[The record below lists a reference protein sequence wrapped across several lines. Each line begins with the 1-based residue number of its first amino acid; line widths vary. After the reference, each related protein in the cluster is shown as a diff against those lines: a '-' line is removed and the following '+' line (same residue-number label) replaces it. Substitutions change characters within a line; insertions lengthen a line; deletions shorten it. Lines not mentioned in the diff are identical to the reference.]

1 MLIILKEACFSGH
14 VVASV
19 LGALLRDAYKD
30 AKAAGDKPNDLWCKE
45 QENGSYI
52 YFFGI

>member
-19 LGALLRDAYKD
+19 LGALLR